1 MKCLKRESVDEEGLR
16 RQTSVKGPDKGLGVL
31 DLNNIRDLGNVEEGG
46 DGGHEVLSK
55 GRVHGEQVGELVGGL
70 EGGDSGGVDLRES
83 VVKGSVVGD
92 NHAVHPR
99 DLADLLVFIEKKK
112 KKIYFFFPPQ
122 GEGGARTDLFGNI
135 GSSRPG
141 HKGGDGS
148 ADLLGSRDGGQSPS
162 RDSLPIVLNDDQS
175 GVSSRS
181 GIQTGSSP
189 SLHSIQYGERED
201 AASGR
206 DPIFI
211 SSERVSIIPIGYY
224 NSILKE
230 RKKRLSERDPFPREE
245 WKQQQQQQEGLTVRR
260 EEALKLR
267 PKPKARDILIQ

>member
-112 KKIYFFFPPQ
+112 KKIYFFFPP
-122 GEGGARTDLFGNI
+122 
-135 GSSRPG
+135 
-141 HKGGDGS
+141 K
-148 ADLLGSRDGGQSPS
+148 
-162 RDSLPIVLNDDQS
+162 VK
-175 GVSSRS
+175 
-181 GIQTGSSP
+181 
-189 SLHSIQYGERED
+189 GERGQTSLATS
-201 AASGR
+201 AAV
-206 DPIFI
+206 DPATKAVMDPPIFWAAVM
-211 SSERVSIIPIGYY
+211 EARVPAVTA
-224 NSILKE
+224 
-230 RKKRLSERDPFPREE
+230 FPLCSMTTRVEFPAA
-245 WKQQQQQQEGLTVRR
+245 VAYRR
-260 EEALKLR
+260 EAAPAFIPFNMEGKMQQVEE
-267 PKPKARDILIQ
+267 IQFSYPVNGFP